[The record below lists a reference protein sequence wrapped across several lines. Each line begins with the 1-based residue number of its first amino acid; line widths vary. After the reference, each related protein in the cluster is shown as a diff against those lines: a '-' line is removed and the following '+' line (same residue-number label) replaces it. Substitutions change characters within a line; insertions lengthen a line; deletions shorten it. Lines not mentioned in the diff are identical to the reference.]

1 MAEKKTRQKPYP
13 GNRKTWIL
21 ASAVIVLVGITLLF
35 ADKKSGIQFLN
46 KDNASVVA
54 EPTKTEEELEAE
66 GHDGYEEPVS
76 MVFKIIEIEKD
87 GTFKP
92 QTITV
97 KPDTTIVFFNED
109 DEKHTATADN
119 AGSAEVGAFDT
130 GELPKGKKVPAVS
143 YGIPGTYT
151 YHDKFNPH
159 VKGTIIV
166 KE

>member
-1 MAEKKTRQKPYP
+1 MTKEKDHHKKQS
-13 GNRKTWIL
+13 GNRKPWIL
-21 ASAVIVLVGITLLF
+21 ASIVIVLVGIVLLF
-35 ADKKSGIQFLN
+35 ADKKFITQALN
-46 KDNASVVA
+46 KNNASIVV
-54 EPTKTEEELEAE
+54 EPTKTEEQLEAE

-76 MVFKIIEIEKD
+76 IEFQVIDIEED

-97 KPDTTIVFFNED
+97 KPDTTIVFYNED
-109 DEKHTATADN
+109 DQRHTATADN
-119 AGSAEVGAFDT
+119 AGSDEVGAFDT